1 MTSALT
7 ASPSSLTLTSRAQ
20 VATDRPARYAKQ
32 LVAHMGRK
40 LQADWDSEAE
50 QGYLNFIREDELAA
64 SCALNAQDGTLVM
77 EISLPNSPAADDLA
91 RIEQVVGIHLARFGS
106 KDSLAVQWQPGCAV
120 AARGRE
126 CRHLARPIN
135 TRRGCRP
142 PPREGRTPH
151 MRHLNIAYSQG
162 HLQKLST
169 GEPFVTH

>member
-1 MTSALT
+1 MTSAST

-64 SCALNAQDGTLVM
+64 SCALKAQDGTLVM

-91 RIEQVVGIHLARFGS
+91 PIEQVVGIHLARFGS
-106 KDSLAVQWQPGCAV
+106 KDSLAVQWQREDGSAGTSQGPLTPEEV
-120 AARGRE
+120 AAHHRAKEERRARE
-126 CRHLARPIN
+126 AHA
-135 TRRGCRP
+135 
-142 PPREGRTPH
+142 
-151 MRHLNIAYSQG
+151 AA
-162 HLQKLST
+162 KA
-169 GEPFVTH
+169 

>member
-64 SCALNAQDGTLVM
+64 SCALKAQDGTLVM

-106 KDSLAVQWQPGCAV
+106 KDSLAVQWQREDGSAGTSQGPLTPEEV
-120 AARGRE
+120 AAHHRAKEERRARE
-126 CRHLARPIN
+126 AHA
-135 TRRGCRP
+135 
-142 PPREGRTPH
+142 
-151 MRHLNIAYSQG
+151 AA
-162 HLQKLST
+162 KA
-169 GEPFVTH
+169 